1 MFRIWARASLGFVT
15 NHFCFACV
23 RCLVGRIGDGPTA
36 QLTTAV
42 QQCII
47 VSIYGKSHE
56 TIDAAKCAVLQLCDD
71 ESNVIVLD
79 TEQDK
84 LSIAKLTA
92 SEVNIY
98 LIYEDYIRL
107 RYSSTSL

>member
-1 MFRIWARASLGFVT
+1 MRTHGSFGFVT
-15 NHFCFACV
+15 NHFSFACV
-23 RCLVGRIGDGPTA
+23 QCLVGHLFGDGSTD

-98 LIYEDYIRL
+98 LISEDYIRL
-107 RYSSTSL
+107 LFSSTSL